1 MYCTWYQVQY
11 SSTNGQTTEQIR
23 SIPKQQRMPKM
34 AFLVATTVP
43 MNTSSTIETHQPN
56 NQPQMELAT
65 NYLYRFRRIDLIFSV
80 LRIFTTLSAISDLW
94 RRVLLHH
101 HVVSDVIIVVIAS
114 IEVVARASKC
124 PTIKSASRAEVVVA
138 RDQSN
143 CPSVLLTSFAGG
155 VTRL

>member
-1 MYCTWYQVQY
+1 MTVTSEKAYPYLPDTRYSTY

-56 NQPQMELAT
+56 NQPQTELAT

-94 RRVLLHH
+94 RRVLLQALFLKLNDI
-101 HVVSDVIIVVIAS
+101 DV
-114 IEVVARASKC
+114 
-124 PTIKSASRAEVVVA
+124 TSR
-138 RDQSN
+138 
-143 CPSVLLTSFAGG
+143 LL
-155 VTRL
+155 LD